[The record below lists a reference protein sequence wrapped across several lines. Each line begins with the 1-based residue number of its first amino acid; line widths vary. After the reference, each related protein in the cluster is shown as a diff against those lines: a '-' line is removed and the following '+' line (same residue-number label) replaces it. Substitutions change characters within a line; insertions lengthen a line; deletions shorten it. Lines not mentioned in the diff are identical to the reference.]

1 MGENKQTTSPK
12 MWVDKPWFWPAVY
25 AVIAII
31 MIAFIVLY
39 NVLATPD
46 DGTETLQ
53 PVSQEPETIVE
64 TNAREET
71 MKYPFEEAYL
81 NNVKVIQDYYDVSA
95 DAATRE
101 NALLVFNQTYSTSNG
116 ISIAINSEPFKVL
129 AALSGEVTEVKLD
142 KFTGNTITLT
152 HEEGY
157 TTRYTSVGDI
167 VVQEGDVVAQG
178 EPIATT
184 IENEWNPTAGIHLHF
199 EVLKD
204 GEYMNP
210 RDLLTFSEF

>member
-1 MGENKQTTSPK
+1 MREDKQTTSPK
-12 MWVDKPWFWPAVY
+12 TWVDKPWFWPAVY

-81 NNVKVIQDYYDVSA
+81 SNVKVIQDYYDVSA